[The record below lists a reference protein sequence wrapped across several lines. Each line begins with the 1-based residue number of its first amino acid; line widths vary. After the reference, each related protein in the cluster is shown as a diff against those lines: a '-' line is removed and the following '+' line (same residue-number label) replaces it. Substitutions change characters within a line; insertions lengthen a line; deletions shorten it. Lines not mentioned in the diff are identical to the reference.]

1 MNPIQDAMILAIRLY
16 SYMIIVWSFGSFFPQ
31 WRYQKWFQMLA
42 SVVEPYV
49 NLFRQLNLR
58 VGMFDLS
65 PMVAIFVLWI
75 FSALI
80 MSI

>member
-31 WRYQKWFQMLA
+31 WRYQQWYQMLA